1 MVPQQETLPAPWLAH
16 LMLPTSTGPGC
27 SHGPGSNSNPSAH
40 PAATSSIASPHHLPL
55 LTEAR
60 PVSPTCL
67 SQRKLGK
74 HRQCCGNGLR
84 TAATS
89 PTAQCKKSLAKASKP
104 HKHAQL
110 ESRNKLGEALLAAQH
125 MQWRNM
131 RSQSI
136 TWQRNTPFYC
146 DIKLVAQG
154 AVILWKPA
162 QPFSALVSTSN
173 VPLHN
178 LWGCCGVAAGVPQQ
192 SANLGLVFPTLP
204 RALS

>member
-1 MVPQQETLPAPWLAH
+1 MVL
-16 LMLPTSTGPGC
+16 
-27 SHGPGSNSNPSAH
+27 
-40 PAATSSIASPHHLPL
+40 AATQTPVPTPQPPQVLHPHTTYLCWLKHALWVPHAWAS
-55 LTEAR
+55 ENW
-60 PVSPTCL
+60 
-67 SQRKLGK
+67 GN
-74 HRQCCGNGLR
+74 RQCCGNGLR